1 MLRAQAFVF
10 SLLLGLELPK
20 AKANCNFTESQRH
33 CVCSLEANNFI
44 QCLPATTYEL
54 RGGNLEQFAGSSGIK
69 PNSQII
75 EILEALLV
83 RKLIF
88 SDLIVPE
95 VLVPGSLQFLSYTQV
110 SELEFVNCTF
120 LRATDWSLQGW
131 RDLKVS
137 SLRFHKVTSAPLDDR
152 LNMSR
157 LRRWLETLQ
166 NLTVTESQVT
176 SVPCEISK
184 MFTALHL
191 LDVSGN
197 NFQDQTLKST
207 FCEGV
212 FLQLQILKLHHNNL
226 TSFETVC
233 RTLGHLKMLT
243 HLDLSQNNFQPRVF
257 SSSCTW
263 PHSLHIF
270 NLSSTGLEQIGNS
283 LPPNIE
289 ILDLSANNIFTLD
302 FSLPALK
309 ELYLSKNRLQTVPSL
324 DRLPSLQVLSLD
336 QNQISQLPSNHLLR
350 LQSLKAGHN
359 LYNCSCSRDIQDLAA
374 KPSLLPDWPQDYTC
388 HSPLNYQGSLVKNA
402 HFSSLRCKAL
412 VTRGSIFN
420 LLICLHLVFLF
431 AFSATISGHF
441 LSAILN
447 CWDSSGN

>member
-1 MLRAQAFVF
+1 MLRTQTFVF
-10 SLLLGLELPK
+10 SLLLGLKLPK
-20 AKANCNFTESQRH
+20 AKGNCNFTESQRH

-54 RGGNLEQFAGSSGIK
+54 QGGNLEQFAGSSGIK

-88 SDLIVPE
+88 TDLIVPE
-95 VLVPGSLQFLSYTQV
+95 VLLPGSLEFISYTQV

-120 LRATDWSLQGW
+120 LRAAPWSLPGW
-131 RDLKVS
+131 LKLKVS
-137 SLRFHKVTSAPLDDR
+137 SLRFHKVTAAPLDDR
-152 LNMSR
+152 LNLSR

-197 NFQDQTLKST
+197 NFQDQTMKAT

-233 RTLGHLKMLT
+233 KTLGHLKMLT

-270 NLSSTGLEQIGNS
+270 NLSNTGLEEIDSS

-289 ILDLSANNIFTLD
+289 ILDLSANNIFTLN
-302 FSLPALK
+302 FSLPGLK

-324 DRLPSLQVLSLD
+324 DRLPSLQVLRLD
-336 QNQISQLPSNHLLR
+336 QNQISQLPRTHLLR

-374 KPSLLPDWPQDYTC
+374 AKPSLLPDWPQDYTC
-388 HSPLNYQGSLVKNA
+388 NSPLDYQGSLVKNA

-412 VTRGSIFN
+412 VSRGSIFN
-420 LLICLHLVFLF
+420 LLICLHLGFLF

-441 LSAILN
+441 LPAILK
-447 CWDSSGN
+447 